1 MSKTDVTR
9 KQGQKRV
16 TSCLFK
22 QSPSVILE
30 QSKDIDRNWTG
41 AEKSNISFYVLFYCY
56 YLSFVY

>member
-41 AEKSNISFYVLFYCY
+41 AEKSNISFMYF
-56 YLSFVY
+56 FTAIT